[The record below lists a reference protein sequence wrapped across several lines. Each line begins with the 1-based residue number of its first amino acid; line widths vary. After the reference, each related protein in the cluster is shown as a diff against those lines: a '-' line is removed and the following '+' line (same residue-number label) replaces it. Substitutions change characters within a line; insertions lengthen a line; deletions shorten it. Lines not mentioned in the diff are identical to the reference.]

1 MSILGVES
9 AGICYSPVWLLEAFQ
24 TLAVVLLNPKDPVPN
39 VRIQVVPSTGLHA
52 READILQIVWN
63 RRYNIDLIW
72 QKPFTKGTAYMNI
85 WPTTS
90 LIPTLAICEGL
101 WTVNGIV
108 EIQIIGDPQ
117 YGFKGLFLRTYNI
130 TILLNSISS
139 REETSRNFLPHVNWL
154 LNQVR

>member
-1 MSILGVES
+1 MSILGGRS

-72 QKPFTKGTAYMNI
+72 QKPFTNI
-85 WPTTS
+85 CHTTS

-108 EIQIIGDPQ
+108 EIQIIGEPQ
-117 YGFKGLFLRTYNI
+117 FGFKGLFLRTYNI
-130 TILLNSISS
+130 TILLNHISS
-139 REETSRNFLPHVNWL
+139 REDTSRNFLPHVNWL